1 MLRLRAFE
9 LSQPRTVEEAV
20 QALDATSMVIA
31 GGSDLLPKLK
41 REQFDPR
48 TLVSLDA
55 IEGLDRIERDGERL
69 RIGAMVRLRDLER
82 SVELEAWPLL
92 RQAVGSIATPTLR
105 GMGTVGGNL
114 CQDTRCHYIDRGAQW
129 RESAGY
135 CMKKGAEI
143 CRVAPGSSRCHAS
156 FCSDLAPALISLNAS
171 VTLQGE
177 ARRVIPLAQL
187 YRDDGM
193 RHLDLRGEL
202 LVAVDLPRHP
212 AFGRYFKLAP
222 RGAFDFPELGLAV
235 AIDRRERLVVHVAM
249 SAVASY
255 VQSWQCECKADELLD
270 FADEILSDVKPI
282 DTLWFP
288 PDYRKS
294 VARAKLLEC
303 FQEFVRS

>member
-1 MLRLRAFE
+1 
-9 LSQPRTVEEAV
+9 
-20 QALDATSMVIA
+20 MVIA
-31 GGSDLLPKLK
+31 GGSDLLPKMK
-41 REQFDPR
+41 RGQFEPR

-55 IEGLDRIERDGERL
+55 IEGLDRIERDGQTL
-69 RIGAMVRLRDLER
+69 RIGATVRLRDLER
-82 SVELEAWPLL
+82 SDELEAWPLL

-135 CMKKGAEI
+135 CMKKGADI
-143 CRVAPGSSRCHAS
+143 CRVAPSSPRCHAS
-156 FCSDLAPALISLNAS
+156 FCSDLAPALVALNAT
-171 VTLQGE
+171 VILQGR
-177 ARRVIPLAQL
+177 ARRAIPLSEL

-193 RHLDLRGEL
+193 RHLDLRDEL
-202 LVAVDLPRHP
+202 IVGVEVPPHP
-212 AFGRYFKLAP
+212 SFGRYFKLAP
-222 RGAFDFPELGLAV
+222 RGSFDFPELGIAV
-235 AIDRRERLVVHVAM
+235 AIHGGEQLTVRVAM
-249 SAVASY
+249 SAIASY
-255 VQSWQCECKADELLD
+255 VQNWRRECGPAELESVASD
-270 FADEILSDVKPI
+270 ILSEVKPL